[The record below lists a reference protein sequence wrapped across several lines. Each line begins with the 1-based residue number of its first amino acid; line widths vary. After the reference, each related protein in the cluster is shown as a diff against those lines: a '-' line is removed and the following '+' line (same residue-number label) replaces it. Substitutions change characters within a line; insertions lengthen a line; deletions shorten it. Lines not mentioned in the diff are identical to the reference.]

1 MNALVEDFMAACEY
15 PGRLDAAAVEIAL
28 AEYLKALGVTRKIV
42 RLEKGW
48 RLAEHPALKKQ
59 VDAILHAI
67 HRLGGLAGKSRY
79 GRPIACE
86 ARQIIALYTNQPA
99 MAAIS
104 AFRSDDARQSRVVFG
119 QAPIKDAQITH
130 RLSVMDADKPLA
142 SVMGNIEPDTFAR
155 QIISSQSESKWI
167 HFDLS
172 WFAMTYTGAVEAGAV
187 AVMAWSKPLYD
198 AFLSGAWL
206 LHWTDDTLYWVA
218 KPSVFTEALPRGG
231 RQLHNATGPAMESDV
246 ESRYF
251 WHGVLVPAHAVVN
264 PAQITQEEIRAAS
277 NTEVRRV
284 LIERYGYER
293 YLHDADLTLVDAC
306 PDDHP
311 LPGLRTARLFRDDHN
326 QIVLLDMLNS
336 TPEPDGSVKRYVIS
350 VDGDAYE
357 GRAGKECLAA
367 MASTWRRQSDYSLYF
382 QTPEAYRPMAES

>member
-1 MNALVEDFMAACEY
+1 MNSLVEDFMAACEY
-15 PGRLDAAAVEIAL
+15 PGRLDVAAVEIAL
-28 AEYLKALGVTRKIV
+28 AEYLKSLGLTRKIV

-48 RLAEHPALKKQ
+48 QLAELPPLRKQ
-59 VDAILHAI
+59 VEAILDAI
-67 HRLGGLAGKSRY
+67 HRLGSPSGNSSH
-79 GRPIACE
+79 GRRIACE
-86 ARQIIALYTNQPA
+86 ARKIIALYTNRPA

-104 AFRSDDARQSRVVFG
+104 AFRTDDARNSRVVFG
-119 QAPIKDAQITH
+119 QFPIKDAQIAH
-130 RLSVMDADKPLA
+130 RLSVLDADKPLA
-142 SVMGNIEPDTFAR
+142 SVMGKIEPDTFAR
-155 QIISSQSESKWI
+155 QIINSQSESKWI

-172 WFAMTYTGAVEAGAV
+172 WFAMTYTGAVEAGAA
-187 AVMAWSKPLYD
+187 AVMAWSKPLFD

-218 KPSVFTEALPRGG
+218 KPTVHTEALPRGG
-231 RQLHNATGPAMESDV
+231 RQLHNATGPAQESDV
-246 ESRYF
+246 VSRYF
-251 WHGVLVPAHAVVN
+251 WHGVLVPAHVVVN

-277 NTEVRRV
+277 NMEVRRV
-284 LIERYGYER
+284 LIERYGYEQ
-293 YLHDADLTLVDAC
+293 YLRDASLTLVDAC
-306 PDDHP
+306 PDDHL

-336 TPEPDGSVKRYVIS
+336 TPESDGSFKRYVIS
-350 VDGDAYE
+350 VDGNAYE